1 MKCCARNSEANFTR
15 ESRTHGSS
23 FTRMYSI
30 ANEVLCI
37 CCRPADILT
46 EEEINSPF
54 LQHSFHEKT
63 VSMRSKFGTLS
74 LLLLASQSH
83 ADNAAIERCRQ
94 ISEATQRLSCYD
106 AIVIATPAKPYVQPN
121 QDSFGLV
128 KKAPD
133 PDAEIIES
141 ELAAD
146 LDGLRPNE
154 TIRLKNGQIWR
165 VTDDSTVILPAG
177 ARKVKI
183 RRGLFGAFFIEFEGI
198 NHSPKVK
205 RIQ

>member
-1 MKCCARNSEANFTR
+1 
-15 ESRTHGSS
+15 
-23 FTRMYSI
+23 
-30 ANEVLCI
+30 
-37 CCRPADILT
+37 
-46 EEEINSPF
+46 
-54 LQHSFHEKT
+54 
-63 VSMRSKFGTLS
+63 MRLKFVALS

-83 ADNAAIERCRQ
+83 ADNASIERCRQ
-94 ISEATQRLSCYD
+94 IAEAAQRLSCYD
-106 AIVIATPAKPYVQPN
+106 ALDLAVPAKSQVQPN
-121 QDSFGLV
+121 QDSFGLI

-133 PDAEIIES
+133 PDFEIIES
-141 ELAAD
+141 ELASD

-183 RRGLFGAFFIEFEGI
+183 RRGMFGAFFIEFEGI